1 MSEAIIKS
9 MLHDIRAHQRP
20 KHTLLQHYVQTRLE
34 KQVSTYYEEL
44 LQSAEALQ
52 TFNNLKVLKRIGK

>member
-1 MSEAIIKS
+1 MSKAIIIS
-9 MLHDIRAHQRP
+9 MLNDIKAHQRP

-34 KQVSTYYEEL
+34 KQVNTYYEEL

-52 TFNNLKVLKRIGK
+52 TFNNLKVLKRISK